1 MRRSGRRPEAGRRP
15 ASLTSP
21 ESRHTL
27 DRDPYGN
34 PRAPT
39 GKALKLLVI
48 TASVAAFW
56 AAPAAAYQGAPA
68 PTPDPAPSPAQPAPD
83 PVPQPAPAA
92 SAPTEQAPAQEA
104 PAAPPQAP
112 PPSSSPSP
120 PAEPAPAPEPSA
132 PPASAEPVVQ
142 AASVRSADRP
152 ERPTRKARAGAR
164 KQAQRASRPERVK
177 PLPAPSGMG
186 AFVEGL
192 RARAADAAPPIAIAG
207 LGLLALALTSGG
219 FLVAAARRAGAW
231 RA

>member
-1 MRRSGRRPEAGRRP
+1 
-15 ASLTSP
+15 
-21 ESRHTL
+21 L
-27 DRDPYGN
+27 DLGPNGN

-48 TASVAAFW
+48 TASVAALW
-56 AAPAAAYQGAPA
+56 AAPAAAYQDVQA
-68 PTPDPAPSPAQPAPD
+68 PTPDPAPTPSQPAPD
-83 PVPQPAPAA
+83 PVPQPGPAA

-104 PAAPPQAP
+104 PAAPP
-112 PPSSSPSP
+112 
-120 PAEPAPAPEPSA
+120 PAPAPEPSA
-132 PPASAEPVVQ
+132 PPANSEPVVQ
-142 AASVRSADRP
+142 ATSVRSADRP
-152 ERPTRKARAGAR
+152 ERPTRKARGGAR

-192 RARAADAAPPIAIAG
+192 RARAADAAPPIAIAA
-207 LGLLALALTSGG
+207 LALLALALTSGG